1 MYQRI
6 LTGAALLGCS
16 VTDLKCRK
24 VYKPAAAGY
33 LVLAALGHL
42 AGRTATPAQM
52 AFGLLPGIF
61 CLAVSWLSR
70 QGLGYGDSVLA
81 LGCGLSLGFWPCME
95 ALFFAF
101 FLSGLWAAILLV
113 LRKAGRKKEFP
124 FVPFLLAGALI
135 QWAGGV

>member
-6 LTGAALLGCS
+6 LTGAVLLGCA

-24 VYKPAAAGY
+24 IYKAAAAGY
-33 LVLAALGHL
+33 LALAVLGQL
-42 AGRTATPAQM
+42 ARRTATVAQM

-61 CLAVSWLSR
+61 CLVVSWLSG
-70 QGLGYGDSVLA
+70 QGLGYGDSVLV

-95 ALFFAF
+95 TLFFAF
-101 FLSGLWAAILLV
+101 FLSGLWAVILLV
-113 LRKAGRKKEFP
+113 LRKAGRKKEIP